1 MQPRSVPPEEV
12 AMAPAKRQ
20 VHILVVEDELFIR
33 MFISDAFRD
42 EGYAVIEA
50 YNADEAVD
58 ILKAGK
64 AVDLVFSDVRM
75 PGSLDGIG
83 LLRFIKERFS
93 KLPVILA
100 SGHLDLSVALAEG
113 AKHLLTKP
121 YQIGAVLDL
130 VASQLENL
138 PND

>member
-1 MQPRSVPPEEV
+1 MESLSSPGEAAV
-12 AMAPAKRQ
+12 AFAERQ

-42 EGYAVIEA
+42 EGYTVIEA
-50 YNADEAVD
+50 FNADEAVE

-75 PGSLDGIG
+75 PGSLDGLD

-93 KLPVILA
+93 ELPVILT
-100 SGHLDLSVALAEG
+100 SGHLDPREALAEG
-113 AKHLLTKP
+113 ARHLLPKP
-121 YQIGAVLDL
+121 YKIGTVLDL
-130 VASQLENL
+130 VATELDKPTE
-138 PND
+138 

>member
-1 MQPRSVPPEEV
+1 MQVQSAPLGEA
-12 AMAPAKRQ
+12 AMASANRH

-42 EGYAVIEA
+42 EGYTVIEA
-50 YNADEAVD
+50 FNADEAVD

-93 KLPVILA
+93 KPPVILA
-100 SGHLDLSVALAEG
+100 SGHLDPSIALAEG

-121 YQIGAVLDL
+121 YQISTVLNL
-130 VASQLENL
+130 VASQLE
-138 PND
+138 DDAE

>member
-1 MQPRSVPPEEV
+1 MQLRSVPPSEA
-12 AMAPAKRQ
+12 AMAPAKHEI
-20 VHILVVEDELFIR
+20 HILVVEDELFIR

-42 EGYAVIEA
+42 EGYTVIEA
-50 YNADEAVD
+50 FNADEAVD

-100 SGHLDLSVALAEG
+100 SGHLDPSTALAEG
-113 AKHLLTKP
+113 AQQFLTKP
-121 YQIGAVLDL
+121 YQIGTVLDV
-130 VASQLENL
+130 VASHLKKSGQ
-138 PND
+138 